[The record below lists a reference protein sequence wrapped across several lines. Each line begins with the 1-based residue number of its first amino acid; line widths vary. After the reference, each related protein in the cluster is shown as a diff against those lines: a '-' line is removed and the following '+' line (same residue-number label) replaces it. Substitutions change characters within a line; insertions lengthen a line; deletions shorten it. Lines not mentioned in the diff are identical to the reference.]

1 MTLKQLTDNWKCI
14 GVIVATAVAL
24 CGTAVGFDQ
33 RYAKSV
39 DLKQLQLSSNYN
51 NFQMRLDSLRTPYV
65 TYKSDGTAFIDYAK
79 MPRETVQQIKWLEK
93 QIKIL
98 EKQMGISDEDG

>member
-1 MTLKQLTDNWKCI
+1 MTLKNITENWKCI

-51 NFQMRLDSLRTPYV
+51 NFQMRLDSLRAAYAGKPIPPEV
-65 TYKSDGTAFIDYAK
+65 QKQIDWL
-79 MPRETVQQIKWLEK
+79 EHQIKL
-93 QIKIL
+93 
-98 EKQMGISDEDG
+98 